1 VTTLALFAQE
11 SQGNPLGLIILL
23 LPIAAI
29 IFLTVVPQ
37 RRQKRKQA
45 ELMANLAVGD
55 EVVTIGGIHGVVNFI
70 EDDVVHLEVDD
81 DVVVKFSLGAVSR
94 TAQEPDPDSAP
105 AQRGGL
111 MGALM
116 GGSTASRDR
125 GTDGDG
131 DSTDG
136 DSTDGDSTDGDS
148 TDGDSTDSA
157 DGDGDGASDGNGNS
171 ASSERD
177 RGN

>member
-81 DVVVKFSLGAVSR
+81 DVVVKVSLGAVSR
-94 TAQEPDPDSAP
+94 TAQEPDPDAAP

-136 DSTDGDSTDGDS
+136 DGTESTDGDGGGTDGEG
-148 TDGDSTDSA
+148 T
-157 DGDGDGASDGNGNS
+157 DGDGDGDS